1 MAEEDSTLI
10 PGERAETSTG
20 RRLDNNPILKR
31 GAVAMSIVAFA
42 AFALWS
48 MRGQNKPVEGAQPE
62 RVVIR
67 QTSDFEPVKE
77 PVQPVTTPIE
87 VQLPTPVVTEQEPT
101 GDDKLL
107 DAARRAPVI
116 AYGGEKAPQRHRQN
130 PDEGTNTSSHYLPL
144 DANPGTLGS
153 QGENEDQRFNRMLTP
168 TQLQGSRAGTLGN
181 RDFIVA
187 MGTSI
192 PCVLETAL
200 SSDQPGFAS
209 CVINR
214 DVLSDNGRVVLM
226 EKGTQIVG
234 EYRGGLR
241 RGQKRLFVLWNRAKT
256 PTGVIITLA
265 SPATDALGRAGM
277 DGYVDTHWWER
288 FGSAILLSIV
298 GDAASYANS
307 RLQEGDV
314 EAQNTTSAGQQAAAI
329 AVEQSINIPPTLL
342 KHQGEVVSIFVA
354 RDLHFSSV
362 YRLRV
367 AEPRNRIY
375 DRAVLGD
382 FTPHIDTRH
391 EIGVRK

>member
-1 MAEEDSTLI
+1 MAEEDSTHI
-10 PGERAETSTG
+10 PGERAETTT
-20 RRLDNNPILKR
+20 RRGLDNNPTVRR
-31 GAVAMSIVAFA
+31 GAVALAIIAFVG
-42 AFALWS
+42 FALWS
-48 MRGQNKPVEGAQPE
+48 MRGQGKPADGVQPE

-67 QTSDFEPVKE
+67 QTSDFEPAKE
-77 PVQPVTTPIE
+77 PVQPVATPPETI
-87 VQLPTPVVTEQEPT
+87 LPTPGMPQQVGEDE
-101 GDDKLL
+101 KLL
-107 DAARRAPVI
+107 DTARRAPVI
-116 AYGGEKAPQRHRQN
+116 AYGGEKSPQPHPRDQDASTDAASN
-130 PDEGTNTSSHYLPL
+130 YVPL
-144 DANPGTLGS
+144 RNNPGGLGA
-153 QGENEDQRFNRMLTP
+153 QAENEDQRFNRLLTP
-168 TQLQGSRAGTLGN
+168 TQLEGSRAGTLGN

-200 SSDQPGFAS
+200 SSDQPGFTS

-226 EKGTQIVG
+226 EKGTQVVG

-256 PTGVIITLA
+256 PKGVIITLA
-265 SPATDALGRAGM
+265 SPATDALGRAGV

-298 GDAASYANS
+298 GDATSYANS
-307 RLQEGDV
+307 QLQDSDV
-314 EAQNTTSAGQQAAAI
+314 EADNTTSAGKQAATV

-342 KHQGEVVSIFVA
+342 KHQGELVSIFVA
-354 RDLHFSSV
+354 RDLDFSNV

-367 AEPRNRIY
+367 SEPRNRIY

-382 FTPHIDTRH
+382 FSPASTLVT
-391 EIGVRK
+391 K

>member
-1 MAEEDSTLI
+1 MAEEDNTRI

-20 RRLDNNPILKR
+20 RGLDNNPILKR
-31 GAVAMSIVAFA
+31 GAVTVAIVAFV

-48 MRGQNKPVEGAQPE
+48 MRGQNGPVEGARPE

-67 QTSDFEPVKE
+67 QTSDFEPAKE
-77 PVQPVTTPIE
+77 PVQPVTTPMQ
-87 VQLPTPVVTEQEPT
+87 VQLPTPVVTEREPT
-101 GDDKLL
+101 EDDKLL

-116 AYGGEKAPQRHRQN
+116 AYGGEKAPQTNRRN
-130 PDEGTNTSSHYLPL
+130 PEQSSGAASNYLPL

-153 QGENEDQRFNRMLTP
+153 QAENEDQRLDRMLTP

-187 MGTSI
+187 MGTAI

-209 CVINR
+209 CLINR

-226 EKGTQIVG
+226 EKGTQVVG

-298 GDAASYANS
+298 GDASSYANG

-329 AVEQSINIPPTLL
+329 AVEQLINIPPTLL
-342 KHQGEVVSIFVA
+342 KHQGDLVSIFVA
-354 RDLHFSSV
+354 RDLDFSGV
-362 YRLRV
+362 YRLRLN
-367 AEPRNRIY
+367 EPRNNIY

-382 FTPHIDTRH
+382 FSHASPLVT
-391 EIGVRK
+391 K

>member
-1 MAEEDSTLI
+1 MAEEETTQI

-20 RRLDNNPILKR
+20 RRLDNNPMLKR
-31 GAVAMSIVAFA
+31 GAVAVAIIAFV

-48 MRGQNKPVEGAQPE
+48 MRGQDKSADGTQPE

-67 QTSDFEPVKE
+67 QTSDFEPAKE
-77 PVQPVTTPIE
+77 PVLPVATPPETI
-87 VQLPTPVVTEQEPT
+87 LPTPGIAGQEP
-101 GDDKLL
+101 GEDDKLL
-107 DAARRAPVI
+107 DAARRAPVM
-116 AYGGEKAPQRHRQN
+116 AYGGEKSPQPRPQN
-130 PDEGTNTSSHYLPL
+130 ENTST
-144 DANPGTLGS
+144 DAASNYVPFENS
-153 QGENEDQRFNRMLTP
+153 QGGLGAQAENEDQRFNRMLTP
-168 TQLQGSRAGTLGN
+168 TQLQGSRAGALGD

-200 SSDQPGFAS
+200 SSDQPGFTS

-226 EKGTQIVG
+226 EKGTQVVG

-256 PTGVIITLA
+256 PKGVIITLA
-265 SPATDALGRAGM
+265 SPATDALGRAGV

-298 GDAASYANS
+298 GDATSYANS
-307 RLQEGDV
+307 QLQDSDV
-314 EAQNTTSAGQQAAAI
+314 QAQNTTSAGQQAAAI
-329 AVEQSINIPPTLL
+329 AVEQSINIPPTLM
-342 KHQGEVVSIFVA
+342 KHQGELVPIFVA
-354 RDLHFSSV
+354 RDLDFSSV

-367 AEPRNRIY
+367 TEPRNRIY

-382 FTPHIDTRH
+382 FAPASTLVT
-391 EIGVRK
+391 K

>member
-1 MAEEDSTLI
+1 MAEEEITQI
-10 PGERAETSTG
+10 PGERAETSAG
-20 RRLDNNPILKR
+20 GRLDNNPILKR
-31 GAVAMSIVAFA
+31 GAVALAIVVFV

-48 MRGQNKPVEGAQPE
+48 MRGQDKPSDGAQAE

-67 QTSDFEPVKE
+67 QTSDFEPAKE
-77 PVQPVTTPIE
+77 PQPVATPPQ
-87 VQLPTPVVTEQEPT
+87 VQLPTPVAAEQAPT
-101 GDDKLL
+101 DDDKLL

-116 AYGGEKAPQRHRQN
+116 AYGGEKSPATRRQDQGEASDQASN
-130 PDEGTNTSSHYLPL
+130 YVPL
-144 DANPGTLGS
+144 GANPGGSAS
-153 QGENEDQRFNRMLTP
+153 QGENDDQRFDRLLTP

-200 SSDQPGFAS
+200 SSDQAGFTS

-234 EYRGGLR
+234 EYRGGIR

-256 PTGVIITLA
+256 PKGVIITLA
-265 SPATDALGRAGM
+265 SPATDALGRAGI

-288 FGSAILLSIV
+288 FGSAMLLSIV
-298 GDAASYANS
+298 GDASSYASS
-307 RLQEGDV
+307 RLQDSDV
-314 EAQNTTSAGQQAAAI
+314 EARNTTSAGQQAAAI

-342 KHQGEVVSIFVA
+342 KHQGQLVSIFVA
-354 RDLHFSSV
+354 RDLDFSSV

-367 AEPRNRIY
+367 TEPRNRVY

-382 FTPHIDTRH
+382 FSPSSKLVT
-391 EIGVRK
+391 K

>member
-1 MAEEDSTLI
+1 MAEEEITQI
-10 PGERAETSTG
+10 PGERGETSTG

-31 GAVAMSIVAFA
+31 GAVAVAIVTFV

-48 MRGQNKPVEGAQPE
+48 MRGQNKPSDAQPE

-67 QTSDFEPVKE
+67 QTSDFEPAKE
-77 PVQPVTTPIE
+77 PVQPVTTPSE
-87 VQLPTPVVTEQEPT
+87 VELPTPVVTEQAPT
-101 GDDKLL
+101 DDDKLL
-107 DAARRAPVI
+107 DAARRAPVM
-116 AYGGEKAPQRHRQN
+116 AYGGEKSPQSRRPENETNADATSNYVPLGN
-130 PDEGTNTSSHYLPL
+130 P
-144 DANPGTLGS
+144 PGSFTG

-168 TQLQGSRAGTLGN
+168 TLLQGSRAGTLGN

-200 SSDQPGFAS
+200 SSDQPGFTS
-209 CVINR
+209 CIINR

-226 EKGTQIVG
+226 EKGTQVVG
-234 EYRGGLR
+234 EYRGGVH

-265 SPATDALGRAGM
+265 SPATDALGRAGV
-277 DGYVDTHWWER
+277 DGDIDTHWWER

-298 GDAASYANS
+298 DDASSYATS
-307 RLQEGDV
+307 RLQDSDV

-329 AVEQSINIPPTLL
+329 AVEQSINIPPTLE
-342 KHQGEVVSIFVA
+342 KHQGELVSIFVA
-354 RDLHFSSV
+354 RDLDFSTV

-367 AEPRNRIY
+367 TEPRNRIY
-375 DRAVLGD
+375 DRAAIGD
-382 FTPHIDTRH
+382 FRPDSKLVT
-391 EIGVRK
+391 K

>member
-1 MAEEDSTLI
+1 MAAEDNTPI

-20 RRLDNNPILKR
+20 RRRLDNSPILKR
-31 GAVAMSIVAFA
+31 GAVAVAIVAFV

-48 MRGQNKPVEGAQPE
+48 MRGQNKPSEGTQPE

-67 QTSDFEPVKE
+67 QTSDFERARE
-77 PVQPVTTPIE
+77 PVQPVVMPTE
-87 VQLPTPVVTEQEPT
+87 VQLPTPVVAEEAPAEE
-101 GDDKLL
+101 DKLL

-116 AYGGEKAPQRHRQN
+116 AYGGEKGPAAERQN
-130 PDEGTNTSSHYLPL
+130 QSS
-144 DANPGTLGS
+144 DAPSNDFPFDVSPGTLGS
-153 QGENEDQRFNRMLTP
+153 EAENEDQRFNRMLTP
-168 TQLQGSRAGTLGN
+168 TQLQGSRAGMLGN

-256 PTGVIITLA
+256 PKGVIITLA
-265 SPATDALGRAGM
+265 SPATDTLGRAGM

-298 GDAASYANS
+298 GDATSYASS

-314 EAQNTTSAGQQAAAI
+314 EAQDTTSAGQQAAAI

-342 KHQGEVVSIFVA
+342 KHQGDLVSIFVA
-354 RDLHFSSV
+354 RDLDFSGV

-367 AEPRNRIY
+367 TEPRNRTY

-382 FTPHIDTRH
+382 FSPPSTLVT
-391 EIGVRK
+391 K

>member
-1 MAEEDSTLI
+1 MAEEDTAHI
-10 PGERAETSTG
+10 PGERAETTTG
-20 RRLDNNPILKR
+20 RGFDNNPTLKR
-31 GAVAMSIVAFA
+31 GAVALAIVAFVG
-42 AFALWS
+42 FALWS
-48 MRGQNKPVEGAQPE
+48 MRGQEKLADGTQPE

-67 QTSDFEPVKE
+67 QTSDFEPAKE
-77 PVQPVTTPIE
+77 PVQPVATPPE
-87 VQLPTPVVTEQEPT
+87 AQLPTPVVTDQAPGE
-101 GDDKLL
+101 DDKLL
-107 DAARRAPVI
+107 DAARRAPVM
-116 AYGGEKAPQRHRQN
+116 AYGGEKSPPTPRQ
-130 PDEGTNTSSHYLPL
+130 DEAANADTSSNYVPL
-144 DANPGTLGS
+144 GNSAGSLGA

-200 SSDQPGFAS
+200 SSDQPAFTS

-226 EKGTQIVG
+226 EKGTQVVG

-256 PTGVIITLA
+256 PKGVIITLA
-265 SPATDALGRAGM
+265 SPATDALGRAGV

-298 GDAASYANS
+298 GDATSYVNS
-307 RLQEGDV
+307 QMQDSGV
-314 EAQNTTSAGQQAAAI
+314 EARGTTSAGQQAAAI
-329 AVEQSINIPPTLL
+329 AVEQSINIPPTLM
-342 KHQGEVVSIFVA
+342 KHQGERVSIFVA
-354 RDLHFSSV
+354 RDLDFSSV

-367 AEPRNRIY
+367 TEPRSRIY

-382 FTPHIDTRH
+382 FAPAPTLVT
-391 EIGVRK
+391 K